1 VYGET
6 CKHGSEGG
14 GWKSTR
20 QGNSLAAYPT
30 ILRIAREI
38 AGLSW
43 AQADHL
49 RRGMSRFR
57 AGEMAQMRQEFVAGC
72 RRPAPEGPGLSQQQA
87 ETLWEQVMAF
97 AGYGFNQGHATAYAD
112 VSCRLAYLKAHWPAE
127 FLAARLATGGG
138 FHPPAVYIAEAIRL
152 GIAVRPPHVNHS
164 RSAFTLEPETNTLW
178 MGLGQVRDL
187 RRASIQAIVAG
198 RREQSF
204 TGLRDLLARVTLLSK
219 EITHL
224 IQCGALD
231 GLSESRAALLA
242 EAFELDRSGGPQQLA
257 LPFDRPVVP
266 PASPAQRLAWE
277 QVVLGQPV
285 SVHPLEVVAD
295 RLPEHVPLAQLP
307 SLAGQSVTVA
317 GVRLPGWTGGQG
329 FYLEDGETFVTAKG
343 GKSLKAPSAWQ
354 PVVVRGRWLSDE
366 SGTGWFQVEEIKPI
380 QGGE

>member
-57 AGEMAQMRQEFVAGC
+57 AGEMAQMRREFVDGC
-72 RRPAPEGPGLSQQQA
+72 RRPAPDGPGLSQQQA

-97 AGYGFNQGHATAYAD
+97 ASYGFNQGHATAYAD
-112 VSCRLAYLKAHWPAE
+112 ISYRLAYLKAHWPAE

-138 FHPPAVYIAEAIRL
+138 FHPPAVYMAEAVRL
-152 GIAVRPPHVNHS
+152 GIAVRPPHANHS
-164 RSAFTLEPETNTLW
+164 RSTFTLEPETHTLW

-187 RRASIQAIVAG
+187 RRASIQAIVAR
-198 RREQSF
+198 RREQPFDS
-204 TGLRDLLARVTLLSK
+204 LRDLLARVTLLSK
-219 EITHL
+219 EIMHL

-231 GLSESRAALLA
+231 GLGENRAALLA
-242 EAFELDRSGGPQQLA
+242 EAAEMDRSGGPQQLA
-257 LPFDRPVVP
+257 LPFDRLVVP
-266 PASPAQRLAWE
+266 PETPAQRLAWE
-277 QVVLGQPV
+277 QSTLGQPV

-295 RLPEHVPLAQLP
+295 RLPGHVRLAQL
-307 SLAGQSVTVA
+307 SGLAGRPVTTA

-329 FYLEDGETFVTAKG
+329 FYLGDGETFVIAKG
-343 GKSLKAPSAWQ
+343 GKSLKAPSPWQ

-366 SGTGWFQVEEIKPI
+366 FGAGWFQVEEMKSV
-380 QGGE
+380 QGED